1 MEAATSVGMRPAQ
14 EDRVVIC
21 PYIGCKQTTLVGVFD
36 GTVGDAASEYVHRN
50 IINHTNTADVRF
62 KHVTVSLFIHIYIY
76 YSVFTFNSL
85 YIYIYKNI
93 CIYGFYQIHIYSV
106 SFCQNRVVVTSL
118 MQK

>member
-1 MEAATSVGMRPAQ
+1 VEAATSVGMRPAQ

-62 KHVTVSLFIHIYIY
+62 KHVTVLLCHCLYIYIY
-76 YSVFTFNSL
+76 IIVCLHLTLSL
-85 YIYIYKNI
+85 YIYIKTYVYMDSIKYTYI
-93 CIYGFYQIHIYSV
+93 V
-106 SFCQNRVVVTSL
+106 
-118 MQK
+118 